1 MIERNAPLTASRDF
15 PDSAAPLR
23 LIWKDL
29 GIIGQLAEGEGLS
42 LELATKALEMYT
54 TMMDAGKKEH
64 DISGVLELIEE
75 RSK

>member
-1 MIERNAPLTASRDF
+1 MTAARDF
-15 PDSAAPLR
+15 PNSAAPLR

-29 GIIGQLAEGEGLS
+29 GIIGQLAEDEGLS
-42 LELATKALEMYT
+42 LELATKSLEMYN